1 MQAVT
6 NESQKPGRPGDA
18 RKPPRRKRYSGTHPR
33 RFDQRYKELSP
44 ADHPGIVKH
53 VRSRGQTPAGMHVPI
68 MAYEVIECLRP
79 VAGEVVV
86 DCTLGYGGH
95 AEQFL
100 QRIGPAGL
108 PANDPDQLMAGLLV
122 GLDVDGCQL
131 RRTAERLSAMGGR
144 LSVHRSNFAG
154 IAKVLA
160 AAGVGQCDVIFADLG
175 VSSMQL
181 DDPARGFSYKHDGP
195 LDMRM
200 DDRIGAT
207 AADLIARLGEAELS
221 AAIVEL
227 ADEPDHAR
235 IARAIV
241 QARAARPI
249 TRTLE
254 LADLVFRAKGL
265 ARARW
270 REAASA
276 GQVDLHPAARTFQAL
291 RILVNDE
298 LGSLRELLRVAPS
311 CLKTGGRIGILT
323 FHSGE
328 DRLVKHAFRAGL
340 EAGVYREASP
350 EPIRPGAAEVR
361 ANPRSRPAKFRWA
374 TINPGGWLVGWAV
387 TAPKQ

>member
-1 MQAVT
+1 MT
-6 NESQKPGRPGDA
+6 NESQNPGRPGDA
-18 RKPPRRKRYSGTHPR
+18 HKPPRRKRYSGTHPR

-44 ADHPGIVKH
+44 AESPGIVEH

-68 MAYEVIECLRP
+68 MVAEVIECIRP
-79 VAGEVVV
+79 AAGEVVV

-100 QRIGPAGL
+100 QRIGPT
-108 PANDPDQLMAGLLV
+108 GLLV
-122 GLDVDGCQL
+122 GIDVDGCQL
-131 RRTAERLSAMGGR
+131 RRTVERLSAMGVR
-144 LSVHRSNFAG
+144 LSPHRSNFAG

-160 AAGVGQCDVIFADLG
+160 EAGVGQCDVIFADLG
-175 VSSMQL
+175 VSSMQI
-181 DDPARGFSYKHDGP
+181 DDPARGFSYKHDGL

-200 DDRIGAT
+200 DDRIGTT
-207 AADLIARLGEAELS
+207 AADLIARMGEAELS
-221 AAIVEL
+221 EAIAEL

-241 QARAARPI
+241 QARATRAV

-254 LADLVFRAKGL
+254 LADLVFGAKGL
-265 ARARW
+265 SHARW

-276 GQVDLHPAARTFQAL
+276 GQTGLHPAARTFQAL
-291 RILVNDE
+291 RILVNKE

-328 DRLVKHAFRAGL
+328 DRLVKHAFRAGR

-350 EPIRPGAAEVR
+350 EPLRPGAAEVR
-361 ANPRSRPAKFRWA
+361 DNPRSSPAKFRWA
-374 TINPGGWLVGWAV
+374 VTRGGTNLDPHALFSRK
-387 TAPKQ
+387 A